1 MKLKRKLSKY
11 NILFCHDF
19 RHSPGQKDDIIFNTL
34 IHNLPNNI
42 KIDYID
48 LDDENPIDSYNRLK
62 KIQNKYDM
70 VIGFSMGGFFAELS
84 EIPCKVLVN
93 PGYHMPKYL
102 ELMRTYKG
110 VDISD
115 KSIEEFKILS
125 KQLYKYKPKN
135 ILGVFGTKDTKV
147 GSSGDFIRHHG
158 KDNIVWFNGG
168 HVIDEANI
176 KRLILPF
183 IIDYFK

>member
-11 NILFCHDF
+11 NILFCHGF

-62 KIQNKYDM
+62 KTQDKYDM
-70 VIGFSMGGFFAELS
+70 VIGFSMGGFFAEMS

-102 ELMRTYKG
+102 ELLRTYKG
-110 VDISD
+110 LDISD
-115 KSIEEFKILS
+115 KSIEEFKTLS
-125 KQLYKYKPKN
+125 K
-135 ILGVFGTKDTKV
+135 
-147 GSSGDFIRHHG
+147 
-158 KDNIVWFNGG
+158 
-168 HVIDEANI
+168 
-176 KRLILPF
+176 
-183 IIDYFK
+183 